1 MWSTGQVRKG
11 VKRNRK
17 KKKTRARVRV
27 GTERSACFVFG
38 CYRWGRKG
46 TGAASVVLSYL
57 RVDLKDRALCREK
70 RRESCEPRLDGLA

>member
-17 KKKTRARVRV
+17 KKNTGQSQSGHREVCSFR
-27 GTERSACFVFG
+27 FG

-46 TGAASVVLSYL
+46 AGAASVVLSYL